1 MKTENEHMIEM
12 LNELIS
18 LQRAQDTKM
27 RFLEEDIVE
36 MKQMLGVIGE
46 TQARYLAEILGYV
59 EQGGSGSTGGSP
71 KGRDRFQ
78 VEVM

>member
-27 RFLEEDIVE
+27 RFLEEDIIE
-36 MKQMLGVIGE
+36 MKHMLGVIGE

-59 EQGGSGSTGGSP
+59 EQGGGGSTGGSP